1 MFYARFNPTLRTLEY
16 ASGGHNPPLLMRTS
30 TGESLLLDQGGGP
43 IMGILPDAQFSNT
56 NVTLQPGDILT
67 LYTDGV
73 TEQEN
78 ENEEQF
84 SMDRLKNLILSKETD
99 SAATL
104 VSDVT
109 EAVSTF
115 AGTKEQEDDLTLVVA
130 KIL

>member
-1 MFYARFNPTLRTLEY
+1 MIRRIAAISFIFFCTTIAWMILASTLSSRTNSSNEHLEGRV
-16 ASGGHNPPLLMRTS
+16 ASTWGTAQEQSPPAACYRRTELS
-30 TGESLLLDQGGGP
+30 
-43 IMGILPDAQFSNT
+43 A
-56 NVTLQPGDILT
+56 
-67 LYTDGV
+67 V

-84 SMDRLKNLILSKETD
+84 SIERLKNLILSKETD